1 MKFSIVIPV
10 YNVEKYITKCLDSIK
25 NQTYDNYE
33 VIIVNDGTKDNS
45 VDVINKYLS
54 DPRFSLYS
62 KENGGLSDA
71 RNYGIKYV
79 KGDYIIFI
87 DSDDYIDKHLLANLN
102 DILSKKEYDIIKYK
116 INIVDDNSNLICK
129 ETSNLISGE
138 IGLSD
143 VLSFEYSEPAWAYA
157 YNKKFFIKNKFTYP
171 KGRIHE
177 DFGLTPYVLIK
188 ASSIYYMDYYG
199 YNYVQRENSIVNGG
213 TKNLKRCDD
222 MLYHFDN
229 LYSIISND
237 KSITDEKKKL
247 ICSYLANG
255 LILKGSILD
264 NNNLKWYIKEL
275 KKRNITD
282 YLISDTLMRKL
293 KKMIIKICPKLYI
306 KSIKKK

>member
-1 MKFSIVIPV
+1 
-10 YNVEKYITKCLDSIK
+10 
-25 NQTYDNYE
+25 
-33 VIIVNDGTKDNS
+33 
-45 VDVINKYLS
+45 
-54 DPRFSLYS
+54 
-62 KENGGLSDA
+62 
-71 RNYGIKYV
+71 
-79 KGDYIIFI
+79 
-87 DSDDYIDKHLLANLN
+87 
-102 DILSKKEYDIIKYK
+102 
-116 INIVDDNSNLICK
+116 
-129 ETSNLISGE
+129 
-138 IGLSD
+138 
-143 VLSFEYSEPAWAYA
+143 
-157 YNKKFFIKNKFTYP
+157 
-171 KGRIHE
+171 
-177 DFGLTPYVLIK
+177 
-188 ASSIYYMDYYG
+188 MDYYG

-282 YLISDTLMRKL
+282 YLISDTFMRKL